1 MDIRHVVLM
10 PIACA
15 LVFSLANYAEAQT
28 YTGVL
33 VLDPI
38 ASKINTGSTVIFS
51 GQLSTTSGHAIQDAT
66 IYIKDDVSFGRDD
79 VIGTL
84 TTDDNGEFYGTWT
97 AQPRSSGAWDFYAE
111 YEGSSQVTEARS
123 ATYSVQIS
131 SSGSTHVTLDRIPS
145 SVYAGDSV
153 TFTGT
158 LTSGGSPLSGR
169 TVWIYEDDFGPDDPL
184 ASGTTDNAGRF
195 SIKWTANAG
204 TVNTGSEEIYAKFFG
219 DGQHSGDE
227 SPRQTTSVYDK
238 RGSSLTLDPIPNR
251 VYAGDTV
258 TFTGTLT
265 GGGSPLSGRTVAI
278 YDDDTLRPDD
288 YLARGTTDNAGRF
301 SIDWKV
307 EAGTVEIEFDIY
319 AEFDGDGKYSDDQ
332 SRRQPMN
339 VYKRGGSLTLDPIQT
354 SAALG
359 EAIPLSGTLML
370 DGRSP
375 EGSIVYIKDDDTLGF
390 DDLLATAYVDSSG
403 RFATYWIVED
413 VDTFDYTIE
422 IQAVF
427 EGDDLYRRLATPIE
441 ELDIDPLAPAPGPTD
456 PLAPAPGPT
465 EGEGYMELY
474 YSLDFER
481 APRMLIVPSPYSY
494 DEVREYIYPVRE
506 GIQLLTSMLEQEYG
520 DGNWNVGVEVVAPG
534 ERTTHKPDIIV
545 NVVTSDD
552 DYECRD
558 TVLGYALLTGH
569 KPVQAAV
576 CYKDGRTNKDV
587 EATAVHEF
595 IHAVGVGHTFNIRGD
610 RMCSVED
617 GVPTC
622 PDLRSRSKTPSGLN
636 LAAIVAI
643 YGTDGFQ
650 NPNNNHVSWGEKL
663 TVADY
668 RSNKHL
674 SSLQNQNSPAAVT
687 GFDATPTAPIGA
699 PMPPLERVFVPDLWI
714 MDVSGNALDTIS
726 TNQQVQIASGL
737 TNRQDRTQTFVYL
750 VQISDSDGITM
761 ALAGISGTLEA
772 GQTLRPS
779 VSWVPTEA
787 GTYSATAFVWESA
800 DNPAA
805 LSPPVTSTVIVTFPP
820 LTTEP
825 PVTSDPPAPRGP
837 EPNQDVPRT
846 PTDTIE
852 PMPGSSTVGCEATIE
867 GCSIPGILTVDPG
880 TAITFMNTD
889 DAAHTLTAGTA
900 IDGLSGTFDSGLV
913 MPGGS
918 YTFSLDSSGT
928 YDWYC
933 LVHPWRT
940 GQIIVGD
947 PPAPRGPEPNQ
958 DVPRT
963 PTDTIEPM
971 PGSST
976 VGCEATIEGCSIPGI
991 LTVDPGTA
999 ITFMNTDDAAHTLT
1013 AGTAIDGLSGTFDSG
1028 LVMPGGSYTFSLD
1041 SSGTYDW
1048 YCLVHPWRTG
1058 QIIVGD
1064 PPAPRGPEPNQD
1076 VPRTPTDTIEP
1087 MPGSSTVGCEATI
1100 EGCSI
1105 PGILTVDP
1113 GTAITFMNTDDAAH
1127 TLTAGTAIDGL
1138 SGTFDS
1144 GLVMPGGSYT
1154 FSLDSSGTYDWYC
1167 LVHPW
1172 RTGQIIVE

>member
-15 LVFSLANYAEAQT
+15 LAFSLANYAEAQT

-51 GQLSTTSGHAIQDAT
+51 GQLSTTSGHVVQDAT

-79 VIGTL
+79 VIRTF
-84 TTDDNGEFYGTWT
+84 TTDGNGEFYGTWT

-123 ATYSVQIS
+123 ATYSVQVS
-131 SSGSTHVTLDRIPS
+131 SSGSTHVTLDRVSS
-145 SVYAGDSV
+145 SVYTGDSV

-158 LTSGGSPLSGR
+158 LTSGGFALSGR

-219 DGQHSGDE
+219 DGQYSGDE
-227 SPRQTTSVYDK
+227 SPRQTMSVYDK
-238 RGSSLTLDPIPNR
+238 RGSSLTLDPIPSR

-265 GGGSPLSGRTVAI
+265 SGGSPLSGRTVAICEDDPGPDKCLTRGTTDNAGRFSIGWTAEAGTVEIEFDIYAEFDGDGQHAGDESSRRIMDVYDKRGSFLTLDPIPSRAYAGDTVTFTGTLTSGGSPLSGRTVAI

-288 YLARGTTDNAGRF
+288 YLARGTTDSAGRF
-301 SIDWKV
+301 SIGWTV
-307 EAGTVEIEFDIY
+307 EVGIVEIEFDIY

-339 VYKRGGSLTLDPIQT
+339 VYKRGGSLTLDPIQA

-359 EAIPLSGTLML
+359 EAIPLSGKLML

-375 EGSIVYIKDDDTLGF
+375 EGAIVYIKDDDTLGF

-413 VDTFDYTIE
+413 ADAFDYTIE

-441 ELDIDPLAPAPGPTD
+441 ELDIDPLAPAPSPTD
-456 PLAPAPGPT
+456 PLAPAPSPT
-465 EGEGYMELY
+465 EGEGYMKLY

-494 DEVREYIYPVRE
+494 DAVREYIYPVRE
-506 GIQLLTSMLEQEYG
+506 GVQLLTSMLEQEYG
-520 DGNWNVGVEVVAPG
+520 DGNWSVEVEVVAPG
-534 ERTTHKPDIIV
+534 ERAAHKPDIIV
-545 NVVTSDD
+545 NLVTSDD

-587 EATAVHEF
+587 AATAVHEF

-610 RMCSVED
+610 RMCSIED
-617 GVPTC
+617 DVPTC
-622 PDLRSRSKTPSGLN
+622 PDLSSKSKTPSGLN

-674 SSLQNQNSPAAVT
+674 NSLQNQNSPAAVT

-714 MDVSGNALDTIS
+714 TDASGNVPDTIS
-726 TNQQVQIASGL
+726 TNQQVQIVSGL

-750 VQISDSDGITM
+750 VQIADSDGIIM

-779 VSWVPTEA
+779 VSWVPAEA

-805 LSPPVTSTVIVTFPP
+805 LSPPVTSTVVVTSPP
-820 LTTEP
+820 LTPEP
-825 PVTSDPPAPRGP
+825 PVTSDPPPPRGP

-852 PMPGSSTVGCEATIE
+852 PMPGSSIAGCESTIG

-889 DAAHTLTAGTA
+889 DAAHTLTGGSVV
-900 IDGLSGTFDSGLV
+900 DGFSGAFDSGLV
-913 MPGGS
+913 VPGGS
-918 YTFSLDSSGT
+918 YHSAWNRHNIHEHRRCGP
-928 YDWYC
+928 
-933 LVHPWRT
+933 HPYR
-940 GQIIVGD
+940 
-947 PPAPRGPEPNQ
+947 R
-958 DVPRT
+958 
-963 PTDTIEPM
+963 
-971 PGSST
+971 
-976 VGCEATIEGCSIPGI
+976 
-991 LTVDPGTA
+991 
-999 ITFMNTDDAAHTLT
+999 
-1013 AGTAIDGLSGTFDSG
+1013 LSGRRIQRC
-1028 LVMPGGSYTFSLD
+1028 V
-1041 SSGTYDW
+1041 
-1048 YCLVHPWRTG
+1048 
-1058 QIIVGD
+1058 
-1064 PPAPRGPEPNQD
+1064 
-1076 VPRTPTDTIEP
+1076 
-1087 MPGSSTVGCEATI
+1087 
-1100 EGCSI
+1100 
-1105 PGILTVDP
+1105 
-1113 GTAITFMNTDDAAH
+1113 
-1127 TLTAGTAIDGL
+1127 
-1138 SGTFDS
+1138 
-1144 GLVMPGGSYT
+1144 
-1154 FSLDSSGTYDWYC
+1154 
-1167 LVHPW
+1167 
-1172 RTGQIIVE
+1172 